1 MNDRIRNNRLKEKV
15 CGAEEAAALF
25 QDGDTLAVSGF
36 TPSGCP
42 KAIPLA
48 IAERIRKSGETL
60 RLTLLT
66 GASTGPELDE
76 TLGPLGIIARRY
88 PYITSAGM
96 RKAVNGKIQGVDA
109 AYADRHLGF
118 MARDTRNGVF
128 GKVDYAVIEAV
139 SITEEGYI
147 IPTTA
152 LGCSQAFIDCAEK
165 VIVEVNVTMPEALE
179 GFHDI
184 VQRSGEEAKKPLMLE
199 RVDQRIGKPYLVCP
213 EERIAAVVLS
223 RQPEHPRS
231 FADPDENSQAI
242 AANIIR
248 LLQQDIEA
256 GRLDPN
262 GIVMQSGVGGVANA
276 VLKGLLA
283 SDLKHLSFYSEVM
296 HDGIIDLIDA
306 GKADFCSATSMSL
319 SPEGMK
325 RLLANLERYRDKLVL
340 RDSEVSNS
348 GDAINRLGV
357 IAVNTA
363 IEADI
368 YGNVNSSHMNGTSMY
383 NGIGGSGDYAR
394 SARLTIFVT
403 NSTAKNGD
411 ISCIVPMVTHV
422 DHTEHDVDVI
432 VTEQGCA
439 DLRGLAPKERASLI
453 IENCAH
459 PVYRPQ
465 LRKYYEDAL
474 AACGGVQTPHLLGR
488 CFDFHLRLQQ
498 TGSMLEQ
505 GGQPE

>member
-1 MNDRIRNNRLKEKV
+1 
-15 CGAEEAAALF
+15 
-25 QDGDTLAVSGF
+25 
-36 TPSGCP
+36 
-42 KAIPLA
+42 
-48 IAERIRKSGETL
+48 
-60 RLTLLT
+60 
-66 GASTGPELDE
+66 
-76 TLGPLGIIARRY
+76 
-88 PYITSAGM
+88 M
-96 RKAVNGKIQGVDA
+96 RKAVNGKIPGA
-109 AYADRHLGF
+109 ETAYADRHLGF
-118 MARDTRNGVF
+118 MARDTRNGFF
-128 GKVDYAVIEAV
+128 GKVDFAVIEAV
-139 SITEEGYI
+139 CITEEGHI

-165 VIVEVNVTMPEALE
+165 VIVEINRTMPEALE
-179 GFHDI
+179 GFHD
-184 VQRSGEEAKKPLMLE
+184 VVRRGGGNAKTPLMLE

-213 EERIAAVVLS
+213 AEKIAAIVLS
-223 RQPEHPRS
+223 DMPERPRA
-231 FADPDENSQAI
+231 FTDPDEKSRAI

-248 LLQQDIEA
+248 LLQKDIEA
-256 GRLDPN
+256 GRLDPD
-262 GIVMQSGVGGVANA
+262 GIVLQSGVGGVANA

-283 SDLKHLSFYSEVM
+283 SDLRHLSFYSEVM
-296 HDGIIDLIDA
+296 QDGIIDLIDA

-319 SPEGMK
+319 SPEGLH
-325 RLLANLERYRDKLVL
+325 RVLADLEKYRDKLVL

-368 YGNVNSSHMNGTSMY
+368 YGNVNSSHMNGTTMY

-394 SARLTIFVT
+394 SARLTIFVS

-432 VTEQGCA
+432 VTEQGYA
-439 DLRGLAPKERASLI
+439 DLRGLAPKERAPLI

-459 PVYRPQ
+459 PKYRAQ
-465 LRKYYEDAL
+465 LRQYFEDAL

-498 TGSMLEQ
+498 TGSMLEA
-505 GGQPE
+505 PAESKKEK